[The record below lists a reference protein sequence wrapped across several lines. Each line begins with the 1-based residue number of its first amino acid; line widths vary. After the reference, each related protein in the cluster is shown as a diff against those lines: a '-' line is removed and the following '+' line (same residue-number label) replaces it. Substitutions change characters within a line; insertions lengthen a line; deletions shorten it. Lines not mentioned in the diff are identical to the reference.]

1 MRLAALLAFVPAS
14 TSAAPRFG
22 GGPRHWRE
30 PATAANPNVPRW
42 ATTYD
47 WEMTPDTGALRSPLC
62 SAPSSARLRPLT
74 GGSAGVQNFTNLAFG
89 GSLIGLDWAWGNTST
104 PGLCT
109 AHLPVLRSA
118 VSAPFF

>member
-1 MRLAALLAFVPAS
+1 M
-14 TSAAPRFG
+14 
-22 GGPRHWRE
+22 
-30 PATAANPNVPRW
+30 PRW

-47 WEMTPDTGALRSPLC
+47 WEMTPDTGALRSLLLR
-62 SAPSSARLRPLT
+62 SFFRGLRPLT